1 MGPDSIGF
9 PNLGIRFSHVGQYIS
24 IGGFDIA
31 YYGIIIAGAMA
42 AGICLAMWLAK
53 RTGQD
58 PDMYF
63 NFAIV
68 AIILSV
74 LGARIYYVVFT
85 WDYYSAHPLEILD
98 FRGGGLAIYGGVIT
112 AVICAAV
119 FALTHSVPVLQMFD
133 TGIPALALGQAIGRW
148 GNFFNREAFG
158 GYSDGL
164 LAMQLPFEAVRRSE
178 VTQEMLGHT
187 AILDGTEFIQVHPTF
202 LYESLWNFVLTA
214 LMVAVTLRR
223 AQADRPGGKGAKRI
237 DGLVFCIYLIG
248 YGIGRFWIE
257 GLRTDQLLIPG
268 SQIAVSQVLSGVLAV
283 TGIVLM
289 VILYLRAGGR
299 AR

>member
-1 MGPDSIGF
+1 
-9 PNLGIRFSHVGQYIS
+9 
-24 IGGFDIA
+24 
-31 YYGIIIAGAMA
+31 
-42 AGICLAMWLAK
+42 
-53 RTGQD
+53 
-58 PDMYF
+58 
-63 NFAIV
+63 
-68 AIILSV
+68 
-74 LGARIYYVVFT
+74 
-85 WDYYSAHPLEILD
+85 
-98 FRGGGLAIYGGVIT
+98 
-112 AVICAAV
+112 
-119 FALTHSVPVLQMFD
+119 
-133 TGIPALALGQAIGRW
+133 
-148 GNFFNREAFG
+148 
-158 GYSDGL
+158 
-164 LAMQLPFEAVRRSE
+164 
-178 VTQEMLGHT
+178 MLGHT